1 MDIGTEIW
9 LWVSTWNMH
18 MGLDLHTDKNTERYL
33 HIDKQKERSLNTG
46 ILLRHFRFR

>member
-18 MGLDLHTDKNTERYL
+18 TGLDLHTDKNTERYL
-33 HIDKQKERSLNTG
+33 HIDKQKDKDL
-46 ILLRHFRFR
+46 